1 MGFSLG
7 DFIQYEK
14 VELKKIIL
22 SETNFFYSKD
32 PTCRLFIPK
41 IIDKIKFFWDNFYHA
56 NFCLCMLGKNI

>member
-41 IIDKIKFFWDNFYHA
+41 IIDKIKFF
-56 NFCLCMLGKNI
+56 